1 MGLDKKRGII
11 MTNFWDFN
19 VWGPF
24 NLVAVLLIGLLLANL
39 LKRKIKILRLSL
51 IPTSVLGGLLLL
63 LISMVYEMISGEDMF
78 NTAFFGGQGVMTLEM
93 ITYHSLAI
101 GFIATSF
108 KSSKERMN
116 KKRAGEVFN
125 TGLTTVATYLIQ
137 GIVGLAITLICAVFF
152 MEDFF
157 PAAGILLPFGYG
169 QGTGQAMNY
178 GNVYETDYGF
188 IGGKS
193 FGLTIAALGFLSAS
207 LGGVVHLNI
216 LRKKGIFVPHGEEKA
231 EEFQSDDIQAAD
243 EIPMNGSVD
252 KITVQMGFVLAAYLL
267 AYLVMYGLGVLL
279 PGLKSVLYGFNFL
292 FGVLIA
298 VGVNSVIIALRR
310 NGIMKRRY
318 INEFLMNRISGFFF
332 DLMIV
337 AGIAAIQLDALKGYW
352 GILLILGVVGLLVTY
367 FYIRFVSRRLF
378 QEYENEQFLAMYG
391 MLTGTAST
399 GIVLLREMDRELGGP
414 ASENLVYQNLPAMV
428 FGFPMMIVATFAPQI
443 PYWTLLIVVV
453 YFLVL
458 NVILFRNRIFKKK
471 K

>member
-1 MGLDKKRGII
+1 MKD
-11 MTNFWDFN
+11 FWDFE
-19 VWGPF
+19 VWGSV

-39 LKRKIKILRLSL
+39 LKRKIKFLRISL

-63 LISMVYEMISGEDMF
+63 LISMVYEMIYGVDLF
-78 NTAFFGGQGVMTLEM
+78 NTGFFGGKGIMALEM

-137 GIVGLAITLICAVFF
+137 GIVGLSITIICAAFF
-152 MEDFF
+152 MKDFF
-157 PAAGILLPFGYG
+157 PAAGIILPFGFG

-178 GNVYETDYGF
+178 GNIYELDYGF
-188 IGGKS
+188 TGGKS
-193 FGLTIAALGFLSAS
+193 FGLTIAAMGFLSAS

-216 LRKKGIFVPHGEEKA
+216 LRKKGVFIPKTEERA
-231 EEFQSDDIQAAD
+231 EEYSSDDIQAAD

-252 KITVQMGFVLAAYLL
+252 KITVQMGFVLGTYLL
-267 AYLVMYGLGVLL
+267 SYLVMFGLGELL
-279 PGLKSVLYGFNFL
+279 PGLKSILYGFNFL

-298 VGVNSVIIALRR
+298 VGINSGIIALRR
-310 NGIMKRRY
+310 CGAMKHRY
-318 INEFLMNRISGFFF
+318 VNEFLMNRISGFFF

-337 AGIAAIQLDALKGYW
+337 AGIAAIELDVLKGYLP
-352 GILLILGVVGLLVTY
+352 ILLVLGAGGLLITY
-367 FYIRFVSRRLF
+367 CYVKFICRRLF
-378 QEYENEQFLAMYG
+378 PEYENEQFLAMYG

-399 GIVLLREMDRELGGP
+399 GIVLLREMDRELKGP

-428 FGFPMMIVATFAPQI
+428 FGFPMMIVATLAPQI
-443 PYWTLLIVVV
+443 PYWTLLIILV
-453 YFLVL
+453 YFLLL
-458 NVILFRNRIFKKK
+458 NVILFRNKIFKKHK
-471 K
+471 

>member
-1 MGLDKKRGII
+1 
-11 MTNFWDFN
+11 MTNFWDFE
-19 VWGPF
+19 VWGGI
-24 NLVAVLLIGLLLANL
+24 NLVAVLLLGLLLANL
-39 LKRKIKILRLSL
+39 LKRKVKFLRQSL

-63 LISMVYEMISGEDMF
+63 VISLVYENVFGKDLFDTE
-78 NTAFFGGQGVMTLEM
+78 FFGGNGVSVLEL

-108 KSSKERMN
+108 KSAKQRMN

-125 TGLTTVATYLIQ
+125 TGLTTVSTYLIQ
-137 GIVGLAITLICAVFF
+137 GIVGLVITIFCAAFI
-152 MEDFF
+152 MKDFF
-157 PAAGILLPFGYG
+157 PAAGIILPFGYG

-178 GNVYETDYGF
+178 GNIYELDYGF
-188 IGGKS
+188 EGGKS

-216 LRKKGIFVPHGEEKA
+216 LRRKGVFVPHTEERA
-231 EEFQSDDIQAAD
+231 EKFESDDIQADD

-252 KITVQMGFVLAAYLL
+252 KITVQFGFVLMAYILS
-267 AYLVMYGLGVLL
+267 YFVMFGLGQLL

-298 VGVNSVIIALRR
+298 VGINSVIIALRR
-310 NGIMKRRY
+310 KGVMKRRY

-337 AGIAAIQLDALKGYW
+337 AGIAAIELEALKGYW
-352 GILLILGVVGLLVTY
+352 AILLVLGIAGLLVTY
-367 FYIRFVSRRLF
+367 FYLRFVCRRLF
-378 QEYENEQFLAMYG
+378 PEYENEQFLAMYG

-399 GIVLLREMDRELGGP
+399 GIVLLREMDRELKGF

-428 FGFPMMIVATFAPQI
+428 FGFPMMIVATLAPQI
-443 PYWTLLIVVV
+443 PYCTLLIILV

-458 NVILFRNRIFKKK
+458 NVILFRNKIFKKK
-471 K
+471 

>member
-1 MGLDKKRGII
+1 V
-11 MTNFWDFN
+11 TNFWDSN
-19 VWGPF
+19 VWGTF
-24 NLVAVLLIGLLLANL
+24 NLVAVLLLGLLLANL
-39 LKRKIKILRLSL
+39 LKRKIKFLRLSL

-63 LISMVYEMISGEDMF
+63 IISMVYEKITGQDMF
-78 NTAFFGGQGVMTLEM
+78 NTSFFGGKGIMTLEM

-137 GIVGLAITLICAVFF
+137 GIFGLAVTMAFSAFI

-157 PAAGILLPFGYG
+157 PSAGILLPFGYG

-178 GNVYETDYGF
+178 GNIYETDYGF
-188 IGGKS
+188 VGGKS

-216 LRKKGIFVPHGEEKA
+216 LRRKGIFVPQADERA
-231 EEFQSDDIQAAD
+231 EEFQSEDIQASD

-252 KITVQMGFVLAAYLL
+252 KVTVQMGFVLAAYLL
-267 AYLVMYGLGVLL
+267 AYLVMYGLGELV
-279 PGLKSVLYGFNFL
+279 PGLKSILYGFNFL

-298 VGVNSVIIALRR
+298 VGINSVIIALRR
-310 NGIMKRRY
+310 NGIMKHRY

-337 AGIAAIQLDALKGYW
+337 AGIAAIQLEALKGYW
-352 GILLILGVVGLLVTY
+352 GILLALGVVGLLATY
-367 FYIRFVSRRLF
+367 FYVRFVCRRLF
-378 QEYENEQFLAMYG
+378 PEYENEQFLAMYG

-399 GIVLLREMDRELGGP
+399 GIVLLREMDRELTGR

-428 FGFPMMIVATFAPQI
+428 FGFPMMIVATLAPQI
-443 PYWTLLIVVV
+443 PYWTLLIIIV

-458 NVILFRNRIFKKK
+458 NVILFRNRIFKKNK
-471 K
+471 